1 MHVRVATVQVQ
12 PEPESAVT
20 VRPAGGVS
28 VTVTVP
34 LVGEPPTFVTLTVKV
49 TGCPGRRTP
58 LPVRVFASVRSLPA
72 TAGIDFDRTVR
83 PCRCRGLNPRRLS
96 PPLRSRSCPTRP
108 AAITAVTVI
117 SG

>member
-34 LVGEPPTFVTLTVKV
+34 LVGEPPTFVTLRVKRDRLPRPEDAGLCARLRQREV
-49 TGCPGRRTP
+49 ASSCRRDRLRSDLSAELLPG
-58 LPVRVFASVRSLPA
+58 FE
-72 TAGIDFDRTVR
+72 
-83 PCRCRGLNPRRLS
+83 S
-96 PPLRSRSCPTRP
+96 PPPDTTAPFTSVP
-108 AAITAVTVI
+108 AASGAIIAVTVM